1 MVHCMRMPDPKIKFD
16 VRYHPPPSSAWREKL
31 ARAGFTPEDE
41 VAPALAQTLP
51 PPAPYTLDEALTV
64 WEIWS
69 QGSK

>member
-1 MVHCMRMPDPKIKFD
+1 MCMPDSKIKLD
-16 VRYHPPPSSAWREKL
+16 VRCCPPPSSAWREKL
-31 ARAGFTPEDE
+31 AKAGFTPEDE

-51 PPAPYTLDEALTV
+51 PPAPYTLDEALGV